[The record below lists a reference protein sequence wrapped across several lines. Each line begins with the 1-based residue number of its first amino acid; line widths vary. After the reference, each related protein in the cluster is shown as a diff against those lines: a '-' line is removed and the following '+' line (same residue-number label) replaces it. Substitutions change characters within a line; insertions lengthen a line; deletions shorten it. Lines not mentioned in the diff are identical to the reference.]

1 MGNLNLT
8 AITNQTPYVQKIKG
22 ALEKALGQSIPL
34 TEVKKLQRK
43 GGVSVVPIFFRFTGG
58 QELTL
63 FVRAS
68 ADVFKALLNGKEIVL
83 SGDFSD
89 DYKQTF
95 DNAVSGVAQLIRTA
109 QPKIEKQNKDEKV
122 NIPRRQST
130 SVPKQ
135 LSEKLEQEKQLDQEI
150 ADKTIERD
158 QLLQRLE
165 QAKIQS
171 AQIFGNS

>member
-8 AITNQTPYVQKIKG
+8 TITDQTPDVQKIKDT
-22 ALEKALGQSIPL
+22 LERASGQSIPL
-34 TEVKKLQRK
+34 TEGKKVQCK
-43 GGVSVVPIFFRFTGG
+43 GGVSVAPIVFLFASG

-63 FVRAS
+63 FARAS
-68 ADVFKALLNGKEIVL
+68 ADVFKASLNGKEIVL

-109 QPKIEKQNKDEKV
+109 QPKIEQQNKKEKV
-122 NIPRRQST
+122 NIPRRPSN
-130 SVPKQ
+130 SIPKQ

-150 ADKTIERD
+150 ADKTTQRD
-158 QLLQRLE
+158 QLLQQLE
-165 QAKIQS
+165 QATTQV
-171 AQIFGNS
+171 A

>member
-22 ALEKALGQSIPL
+22 ALEKASGQSIPL
-34 TEVKKLQRK
+34 TEVKKVQRK
-43 GGVSVVPIFFRFTGG
+43 GGVSVVPIVFLFAGG

-63 FVRAS
+63 FARAS
-68 ADVFKALLNGKEIVL
+68 ADVFKASLNGKEIVL

-95 DNAVSGVAQLIRTA
+95 DNDAVSGVAQLIRTA
-109 QPKIEKQNKDEKV
+109 QPKLEKQNKDEKV
-122 NIPRRQST
+122 NIPRRQSN
-130 SVPKQ
+130 SIPKQ

-150 ADKTIERD
+150 ADKTTQRD
-158 QLLQRLE
+158 QLLQQLE
-165 QAKIQS
+165 QAKTQS
-171 AQIFGNS
+171 A

>member
-22 ALEKALGQSIPL
+22 ALEKATGQSIPL
-34 TEVKKLQRK
+34 TEINKVQRK
-43 GGVSVVPIFFRFTGG
+43 GGVSVVPIFFQFTGG

-63 FVRAS
+63 FARAS
-68 ADVFKALLNGKEIVL
+68 ADVFKAALNGKEIVL

-109 QPKIEKQNKDEKV
+109 QPKLEKQNKEEKV
-122 NIPRRQST
+122 NIPRRQSN
-130 SVPKQ
+130 SIPKQ
-135 LSEKLEQEKQLDQEI
+135 LAEKLEQEKQLDQEI
-150 ADKTIERD
+150 ADKTTQRD
-158 QLLQRLE
+158 QLLQQLE
-165 QAKIQS
+165 LAKTQS
-171 AQIFGNS
+171 VLIV